1 MAYIGNQP
9 TDNFVTFATQNFST
23 SATSSYTLSH
33 AVSNENEIA
42 LFINN
47 VRQHPGSGKAYTAS
61 GTALTLSANT
71 ASTDVMY
78 CIFLGRAIQS
88 TVPATNSIT
97 AAMVSANAVTGAKLN
112 TDVISAQTA
121 LAAEPAD
128 TDEFLV
134 SDAGVLKR
142 IDYSLIKGG
151 GLKVADQW
159 RLNSTYTVTSS
170 SAALTNLEQ
179 VDTDGFGGIGTAM
192 SASSGIFTFPSTGI
206 YLITGSAYL
215 YRENGGNPNVSLQL
229 QTTTDNSSYNGA
241 AIAAAIIENVSAYE
255 ANINLSFMFDVTNT
269 TTHKCKFMA
278 NSSSGNIATMYAETA
293 QNTTYFTFLKLGDT

>member
-121 LAAEPAD
+121 LAANAAA
-128 TDEFLV
+128 TDELLI

-142 IDYSLIKGG
+142 IDAQFFQNTPAFRVKLSGEQNITTATWTKITFDTETIDSDGKFASNKFTPTVAGTYFL
-151 GLKVADQW
+151 GLQVTLDDLADTK
-159 RLNSTYTVTSS
+159 RL
-170 SAALTNLEQ
+170 
-179 VDTDGFGGIGTAM
+179 
-192 SASSGIFTFPSTGI
+192 FTKF
-206 YLITGSAYL
+206 YKNGSAL
-215 YRENGGNPNVSLQL
+215 NDSL
-229 QTTTDNSSYNGA
+229 TA
-241 AIAAAIIENVSAYE
+241 
-255 ANINLSFMFDVTNT
+255 
-269 TTHKCKFMA
+269 
-278 NSSSGNIATMYAETA
+278 SSSGVTEKQSNSSIIIDTA
-293 QNTTYFTFLKLGDT
+293 DSDDYYEGYVYHDIGSTKPLRVDYSTIMFGYKIIGT